1 MAAIDSGP
9 VSRPSR
15 ASHAR
20 SSSLAISTPAGPRTS
35 ASGASSMPSPIA
47 GVGGDERLSR
57 DALVGVS
64 AQRMEG
70 ASAQQVSETLA
81 AEVPVAMQ
89 YNARPHAVMMATPS
103 NLADFAYGF
112 ALTERIVASVAEL
125 TLADTLWTE
134 HGVALE
140 MLIPQQRFLLLQN
153 RERNLTGRTG
163 CGLCGTATLAAAIRP
178 VRKVDPTGPR
188 ADVAAL
194 RAGMLRLAAQQP
206 LNDASGAVH
215 AAALLTTDGGFTVRE
230 DVGRHNAI
238 DKAVG
243 AVMRAG
249 QVPHTLLVTSRASY
263 EVVHKAAEVGCRLV
277 AAISAPTALAL
288 RLAQEA
294 GVTLVGWT
302 RPPRLTVYCGQLT

>member
-1 MAAIDSGP
+1 VQTAADQP
-9 VSRPSR
+9 LVRD
-15 ASHAR
+15 AR
-20 SSSLAISTPAGPRTS
+20 
-35 ASGASSMPSPIA
+35 
-47 GVGGDERLSR
+47 VR
-57 DALVGVS
+57 DALVPVTAQRVEDSGS
-64 AQRMEG
+64 AQVR
-70 ASAQQVSETLA
+70 ETLA

-103 NLADFAYGF
+103 NLEDFAYGF
-112 ALTERIVASVAEL
+112 ALTERIVAAVSEL

-134 HGVALE
+134 HGVALQ
-140 MLIPQQRFLLLQN
+140 MLIPQQRFLLLQS

-163 CGLCGTATLAAAIRP
+163 CGLCGTATLEAAIRP
-178 VRKVDPTGPR
+178 VRQVDPDGPCVDL
-188 ADVAAL
+188 AGL
-194 RAGMLRLAAQQP
+194 RDGMRRLAALQP

-215 AAALLTTDGGFTVRE
+215 AAALLTTDGAFTVRE

-249 QVPHTLLVTSRASY
+249 QVPHSLLVTSRASY

-302 RPPRLTVYCGQLT
+302 RPPRLTVYCGELS

>member
-1 MAAIDSGP
+1 MPAAQRARATPGQDSGR
-9 VSRPSR
+9 SREPLQ
-15 ASHAR
+15 AV
-20 SSSLAISTPAGPRTS
+20 T
-35 ASGASSMPSPIA
+35 
-47 GVGGDERLSR
+47 
-57 DALVGVS
+57 
-64 AQRMEG
+64 AQRMDGE
-70 ASAQQVSETLA
+70 ATHEVSETLA

-103 NLADFAYGF
+103 NLDDFAFGF
-112 ALTERIVASVAEL
+112 ALTERIIASVSEL

-140 MLIPQQRFLLLQN
+140 MLIPQQRFLLLQT

-163 CGLCGTATLAAAIRP
+163 CGLCGTATLEAAIRP
-178 VRKVDPTGPR
+178 VRRVEPRGPR
-188 ADVAAL
+188 ADVQAL
-194 RAGMLRLAAQQP
+194 RDGMRRLAALQP
-206 LNDASGAVH
+206 FNDASGAVH

-249 QVPHTLLVTSRASY
+249 QVPHSLLVTSRASY

-302 RPPRLTVYCGQLT
+302 RPPRLTVYCGAL

>member
-1 MAAIDSGP
+1 MGRIHSGP
-9 VSRPSR
+9 
-15 ASHAR
+15 R
-20 SSSLAISTPAGPRTS
+20 SAGLAISTPAGP
-35 ASGASSMPSPIA
+35 
-47 GVGGDERLSR
+47 E
-57 DALVGVS
+57 
-64 AQRMEG
+64 
-70 ASAQQVSETLA
+70 AQQVQARSRAQPTEPLQRVAARRIDGPDSREVAETLA

-103 NLADFAYGF
+103 NLDDFAYGF
-112 ALTERIVASVAEL
+112 ALTERIVASVSEL

-140 MLIPQQRFLLLQN
+140 MLIPQQRFLLLAA

-163 CGLCGTATLAAAIRP
+163 CGLCGTATLEAAIRP
-178 VRKVDPTGPR
+178 VRKVDPHGER
-188 ADVAAL
+188 ADVRAL
-194 RAGMLRLAAQQP
+194 REGMQRLAALQP
-206 LNDASGAVH
+206 LNEATGAVH
-215 AAALLTTDGGFTVRE
+215 AAALLTSGGGFTVRE

-249 QVPHTLLVTSRASY
+249 LMPHTLLVTSRASY
-263 EVVHKAAEVGCRLV
+263 EVVHKAAEVGCRMV

-302 RPPRLTVYCGQLT
+302 RPPRLTVYCGELS

>member
-1 MAAIDSGP
+1 
-9 VSRPSR
+9 
-15 ASHAR
+15 
-20 SSSLAISTPAGPRTS
+20 LAISTPEVPAAQPAAR
-35 ASGASSMPSPIA
+35 A
-47 GVGGDERLSR
+47 RSR
-57 DALVGVS
+57 PTAPLLGVS
-64 AQRMEG
+64 ARRMEAG
-70 ASAQQVSETLA
+70 ASHEVSETLA

-103 NLADFAYGF
+103 NLDDFAYGF
-112 ALTERIVASVAEL
+112 ALTERIVASVSEL

-163 CGLCGTATLAAAIRP
+163 CGLCGTATLEAAIRP
-178 VRKVDPTGPR
+178 VRKVDANGPR
-188 ADVAAL
+188 ADLQAL
-194 RAGMLRLAAQQP
+194 RDGMQRLAALQP

-249 QVPHTLLVTSRASY
+249 LTPHTLLVTSRASY

-288 RLAQEA
+288 KLAQEA
-294 GVTLVGWT
+294 GMTLVGWT
-302 RPPRLTVYCGQLT
+302 RPPRLTVYCGELS

>member
-1 MAAIDSGP
+1 
-9 VSRPSR
+9 
-15 ASHAR
+15 
-20 SSSLAISTPAGPRTS
+20 LAISTPVPGTPL
-35 ASGASSMPSPIA
+35 P
-47 GVGGDERLSR
+47 
-57 DALVGVS
+57 S
-64 AQRMEG
+64 AQRARAAPGEDRRAQREPLQAVSAHRLEG
-70 ASAQQVSETLA
+70 EAMHDVSETLA

-103 NLADFAYGF
+103 NLDDFAFGF
-112 ALTERIVASVAEL
+112 ALTERIIAVVSEL
-125 TLADTLWTE
+125 TLVSTLWTE

-140 MLIPQQRFLLLQN
+140 MLIPQQRFLLLQT

-163 CGLCGTATLAAAIRP
+163 CGLCGTATLEAAIRP
-178 VRKVDPTGPR
+178 VRRVDPSGPR
-188 ADVAAL
+188 ADVQAL
-194 RAGMLRLAAQQP
+194 REGMRRLAALQP

-215 AAALLTTDGGFTVRE
+215 AAALLTSDGGFTVRE

-249 QVPHTLLVTSRASY
+249 QVPHSLLVTSRASY

-302 RPPRLTVYCGQLT
+302 RPPRLTVYCGQLS

>member
-1 MAAIDSGP
+1 MPASEHPHPAPGQDS
-9 VSRPSR
+9 
-15 ASHAR
+15 
-20 SSSLAISTPAGPRTS
+20 
-35 ASGASSMPSPIA
+35 
-47 GVGGDERLSR
+47 RLSR
-57 DALVGVS
+57 EPLQAVS
-64 AQRMEG
+64 AHRVDG
-70 ASAQQVSETLA
+70 AATHDVNETLA

-103 NLADFAYGF
+103 NLDDFAFGF
-112 ALTERIVASVAEL
+112 ALTERIIASVSEL
-125 TLADTLWTE
+125 TLAATLWTE

-140 MLIPQQRFLLLQN
+140 MLIPQQRFLLLRT

-163 CGLCGTATLAAAIRP
+163 CGLCGTATLEAAIRP
-178 VRKVDPTGPR
+178 VRRVDPNGPR
-188 ADVAAL
+188 ADVQAL
-194 RAGMLRLAAQQP
+194 RDGMRRLAALQP

-249 QVPHTLLVTSRASY
+249 QVPHSLLVTSRASY

-302 RPPRLTVYCGQLT
+302 RPPRLTVYCGELS

>member
-1 MAAIDSGP
+1 
-9 VSRPSR
+9 
-15 ASHAR
+15 
-20 SSSLAISTPAGPRTS
+20 LAISTPVVPEAQPPASERSRTTAGE
-35 ASGASSMPSPIA
+35 
-47 GVGGDERLSR
+47 DSR
-57 DALVGVS
+57 IRRDPLQAVS
-64 AQRMEG
+64 AQRLDGE
-70 ASAQQVSETLA
+70 AVLDVNETLA

-103 NLADFAYGF
+103 NLDDFAYGF
-112 ALTERIVASVAEL
+112 ALTERIIASVSEL
-125 TLADTLWTE
+125 TLADTIWTE

-140 MLIPQQRFLLLQN
+140 MLIPQQRFLMLAT

-163 CGLCGTATLAAAIRP
+163 CGLCGTATLEAAIRP
-178 VRKVDPTGPR
+178 VRKVDARGPR
-188 ADVAAL
+188 ADVQAL
-194 RAGMLRLAAQQP
+194 REGMRRLGALQP

-215 AAALLTTDGGFTVRE
+215 AAALLSANGGFTVRE

-263 EVVHKAAEVGCRLV
+263 EVVHKAAEVGCRMV

-294 GVTLVGWT
+294 GITLVGWT
-302 RPPRLTVYCGQLT
+302 RPPRLTVYCGELS

>member
-1 MAAIDSGP
+1 MPPHSAPQREPPTG
-9 VSRPSR
+9 VR
-15 ASHAR
+15 
-20 SSSLAISTPAGPRTS
+20 PAG
-35 ASGASSMPSPIA
+35 
-47 GVGGDERLSR
+47 DEQFSR
-57 DALVGVS
+57 EALVGVA
-64 AQRMEG
+64 AQRMDGE
-70 ASAQQVSETLA
+70 SAHQVSETLA

-89 YNARPHAVMMATPS
+89 YNARPHAVMMATPL
-103 NLADFAYGF
+103 NLTDFAYGF

-140 MLIPQQRFLLLQN
+140 LLIPQQRFLLLQN

-178 VRKVDPTGPR
+178 VRKVDPSGPR
-188 ADVAAL
+188 ADVTTL
-194 RAGMLRLAAQQP
+194 RAGMLRLAALQP

-302 RPPRLTVYCGQLT
+302 RPPRLTVYCGQLI

>member
-1 MAAIDSGP
+1 MPDAQLPAS
-9 VSRPSR
+9 SRP
-15 ASHAR
+15 
-20 SSSLAISTPAGPRTS
+20 AGADGRRHGREP
-35 ASGASSMPSPIA
+35 
-47 GVGGDERLSR
+47 
-57 DALVGVS
+57 LVSVS
-64 AQRMEG
+64 ARRLEDE
-70 ASAQQVSETLA
+70 AAHPVSETLA

-89 YNARPHAVMMATPS
+89 YNARPHAVMMATPAD
-103 NLADFAYGF
+103 LADFAYGF

-140 MLIPQQRFLLLQN
+140 MLIPQQRFLLLQT

-163 CGLCGTATLAAAIRP
+163 CGLCGTATLEAAIRP
-178 VRKVDPTGPR
+178 VRKVDPNGPR

-194 RAGMLRLAAQQP
+194 RDGMRRLAAQQP

-215 AAALLTTDGGFTVRE
+215 AAALLTADGGFTVRE

>member
-1 MAAIDSGP
+1 M
-9 VSRPSR
+9 
-15 ASHAR
+15 
-20 SSSLAISTPAGPRTS
+20 AISTPAVPAAN
-35 ASGASSMPSPIA
+35 ASGASSP
-47 GVGGDERLSR
+47 VGGDPRLSR
-57 DALVGVS
+57 DALVGVA
-64 AQRMEG
+64 AQRLDGE
-70 ASAQQVSETLA
+70 SAQQVNETLA

-103 NLADFAYGF
+103 NLEDFAYGF
-112 ALTERIVASVAEL
+112 ALTERIVTAVAEL
-125 TLADTLWTE
+125 TLAATLWTE

-140 MLIPQQRFLLLQN
+140 MLIPQQRLLLLQN

-178 VRKVDPTGPR
+178 VRKVDPNGPR

-206 LNDASGAVH
+206 LNAASGAVH

>member
-1 MAAIDSGP
+1 MA
-9 VSRPSR
+9 
-15 ASHAR
+15 
-20 SSSLAISTPAGPRTS
+20 LSTPVQTAADQPLVRD
-35 ASGASSMPSPIA
+35 AR
-47 GVGGDERLSR
+47 VR
-57 DALVGVS
+57 DALVPVTARRVEDSGS
-64 AQRMEG
+64 AQVR
-70 ASAQQVSETLA
+70 ETLA

-103 NLADFAYGF
+103 NLEDFAYGF
-112 ALTERIVASVAEL
+112 ALTERIVAAVSEL

-134 HGVALE
+134 HGVALQ
-140 MLIPQQRFLLLQN
+140 MLIPQQRFLLLQS

-163 CGLCGTATLAAAIRP
+163 CGLCGTATLEAAIRP
-178 VRKVDPTGPR
+178 VRQVDPDGPCVDL
-188 ADVAAL
+188 AGL
-194 RAGMLRLAAQQP
+194 RDGMRRLAALQP

-215 AAALLTTDGGFTVRE
+215 AAALLTTDGAFTVRE

-249 QVPHTLLVTSRASY
+249 QVPHSLLVTSRASY

-302 RPPRLTVYCGQLT
+302 RPPRLTVYCGELS

>member
-1 MAAIDSGP
+1 
-9 VSRPSR
+9 
-15 ASHAR
+15 
-20 SSSLAISTPAGPRTS
+20 LAISTPAAPEAKVPAR
-35 ASGASSMPSPIA
+35 
-47 GVGGDERLSR
+47 ERARATEPLQ
-57 DALVGVS
+57 AVS
-64 AQRMEG
+64 AQRLDG
-70 ASAQQVSETLA
+70 DATQNVNETLA

-89 YNARPHAVMMATPS
+89 FNARPHAVMMATPS
-103 NLADFAYGF
+103 NLDDFAFGF
-112 ALTERIVASVAEL
+112 ALTERIITSVSEL
-125 TLADTLWTE
+125 TLADIIWTE

-140 MLIPQQRFLLLQN
+140 MLIPQQRFLLLQT

-163 CGLCGTATLAAAIRP
+163 CGLCGTATLEAAIRP
-178 VRKVDPTGPR
+178 VRKIDPNGPR
-188 ADVAAL
+188 ADVKAL
-194 RAGMLRLAAQQP
+194 REGMRRLASQQP

-215 AAALLTTDGGFTVRE
+215 AAALLTADGGFTVRE

-249 QVPHTLLVTSRASY
+249 LVPHSLLVTSRASY
-263 EVVHKAAEVGCRLV
+263 EVVHKAAEAGCRLV

-302 RPPRLTVYCGQLT
+302 RPPRLTVYCGELS

>member
-1 MAAIDSGP
+1 MAM
-9 VSRPSR
+9 
-15 ASHAR
+15 
-20 SSSLAISTPAGPRTS
+20 STPAVPGTPLPAAQRPRAT
-35 ASGASSMPSPIA
+35 PSQ
-47 GVGGDERLSR
+47 DSRLSR
-57 DALVGVS
+57 EPLQAVS
-64 AQRMEG
+64 AHRVDGEDTHD
-70 ASAQQVSETLA
+70 VSESLA

-89 YNARPHAVMMATPS
+89 YNGRPHAVMMATPS
-103 NLADFAYGF
+103 NLDDFAFGF
-112 ALTERIVASVAEL
+112 ALTERIIASVSEL

-134 HGVALE
+134 HGVALQ
-140 MLIPQQRFLLLQN
+140 MLIPQQRFLALQS

-163 CGLCGTATLAAAIRP
+163 CGLCGTATLEAAIRP
-178 VRKVDPTGPR
+178 VRRVDPNGPR
-188 ADVAAL
+188 ADVQAL
-194 RAGMLRLAAQQP
+194 REGMRRLAALQP

-249 QVPHTLLVTSRASY
+249 QLPHSLLVTSRASY

-302 RPPRLTVYCGQLT
+302 RPPRLTVYCGELS

>member
-1 MAAIDSGP
+1 
-9 VSRPSR
+9 
-15 ASHAR
+15 
-20 SSSLAISTPAGPRTS
+20 LAISTPAAP
-35 ASGASSMPSPIA
+35 
-47 GVGGDERLSR
+47 GVKPEARERAPAREPLQ
-57 DALVGVS
+57 AVS
-64 AQRMEG
+64 AHRLDG
-70 ASAQQVSETLA
+70 DVTHDVHETLA

-89 YNARPHAVMMATPS
+89 FNARPHAVMMATPS
-103 NLADFAYGF
+103 NLEDFAFGF
-112 ALTERIVASVAEL
+112 ALTERIITSVSEL
-125 TLADTLWTE
+125 
-134 HGVALE
+134 ALE
-140 MLIPQQRFLLLQN
+140 MLIPQQRFLLLQT

-163 CGLCGTATLAAAIRP
+163 CGLCGTATLEAAIRP

-188 ADVAAL
+188 ADVKAL
-194 RAGMLRLAAQQP
+194 REGMRRLSSLQP

-215 AAALLTTDGGFTVRE
+215 AAALLTADGGFTVRE

-249 QVPHTLLVTSRASY
+249 LAPHSLLVTSRASY
-263 EVVHKAAEVGCRLV
+263 EVVHKAAEAGCRLV

-302 RPPRLTVYCGQLT
+302 RPPRLTVYCGELS

>member
-1 MAAIDSGP
+1 MGRIHRGSGSLKSWDAGP
-9 VSRPSR
+9 EEIQF
-15 ASHAR
+15 
-20 SSSLAISTPAGPRTS
+20 LAISTPVLPGTQTP
-35 ASGASSMPSPIA
+35 ASELVRSTPPADSRLAREPLQAVPARRLDGA
-47 GVGGDERLSR
+47 
-57 DALVGVS
+57 
-64 AQRMEG
+64 
-70 ASAQQVSETLA
+70 ASQAVNETLA

-89 YNARPHAVMMATPS
+89 YNARPHAVMMATPA
-103 NLADFAYGF
+103 NLDDFAYGF
-112 ALTERIVASVAEL
+112 ALTERIIASVSEL
-125 TLADTLWTE
+125 TLAATLWTE

-140 MLIPQQRFLLLQN
+140 MLIPQQRFLLLAT

-163 CGLCGTATLAAAIRP
+163 CGLCGTATLEAAIRP
-178 VRKVDPTGPR
+178 VRKVDPRGPR
-188 ADVAAL
+188 ADVQAL
-194 RAGMLRLAAQQP
+194 REGMLRLASLQP

-215 AAALLTTDGGFTVRE
+215 AAALLTSDGGFTVRE

-249 QVPHTLLVTSRASY
+249 LTPHSLLVTSRASY

-302 RPPRLTVYCGQLT
+302 RPPRLTVYCGDLS